1 MKQPLWGRTYQELQ
15 EIVRKEGFPG
25 FTAGQISDWLYKKN
39 VRSIDEMTNLS
50 KKNRAALQDSY
61 SLERSEPVNCSVS
74 TDGTKKYLFE
84 AAGNY
89 IEAAYIPDEQ
99 RATLC
104 VSSQAGCRRQCQF
117 CMTGKQGLQAN
128 LTSGEIL
135 NQIYSIPEWEN
146 LTNLVFMGMG
156 EPLDN
161 PDEVLSTLDVLTSE
175 KGLAWSPKRIT
186 LSTVGI
192 LPGLERFLKESSCH
206 LALSLHN
213 PFPEEREQIMPVEKK
228 YPLQEVL
235 SLIRSAGD
243 FSGQRRFSVEYIL
256 FDGFND
262 EMRHARELARI
273 LNGVKTRVNLIAFHP
288 VPGLPWKG
296 SPRNRMEEFQQE
308 LQKKG
313 ITTTI
318 RRSRGLDIQA
328 ACGLLS
334 TLEQVEKKKS
344 GGESL

>member
-1 MKQPLWGRTYQELQ
+1 MKKPLWGRTYQELQ
-15 EIVRKEGFPG
+15 EIVKEEGFPG
-25 FTAGQISDWLYKKN
+25 FTAGQIADWLYKKN
-39 VRSIDEMTNLS
+39 VSSVEEMTNLS
-50 KKNRAALQDSY
+50 KKNRAVLQESY
-61 SLERSEPVNCSVS
+61 SLNKADPVNCSVS

-84 AAGNY
+84 VSGNY
-89 IEAAYIPDEQ
+89 IEAAYIPDDQ

-104 VSSQAGCRRQCQF
+104 VSSQAGCRRQCRF
-117 CMTGKQGLQAN
+117 CMTGKQGIQSD
-128 LTSGEIL
+128 LTCGEIL
-135 NQIYSIPEWEN
+135 NQIYSIPEWES
-146 LTNLVFMGMG
+146 LTNIVYMGMG

-161 PDEVLSTLDVLTSE
+161 VEAVLNSLEVLTSE

-186 LSTVGI
+186 VSTVGI
-192 LPGLERFLKESSCH
+192 LPGLERFLKESNCH

-213 PFPEEREQIMPVEKK
+213 PFSEEREQIMPVEKK
-228 YPLQEVL
+228 YPLREVL
-235 SLIRSAGD
+235 SMIKSSGN

-262 EMRHARELARI
+262 EMRHARELGRI

-288 VPGLPWKG
+288 VEGIPLKG
-296 SPRNRMEEFQQE
+296 SPRNKMEAFQQE

-334 TLEQVEKKKS
+334 TLEQLEQKKS
-344 GGESL
+344 G